1 MSFQAFEFPPE
12 KQEVYRK
19 ARLLEWVTLA
29 YLASVVLLMYL
40 VMGSSQAMKSAWVE
54 DLLSLIPAIVFL
66 AANRIAQNGPDERF
80 RYGYH
85 RVMSIAFL
93 CASLAM
99 VVMGGWLL
107 VDSLLKLLYAEHP
120 SIGSMTLFG
129 QAFWLGW
136 LMFPVL
142 LYGAV
147 PPVILGRMKLPL
159 ARRMHDKVLYV
170 DADMNKAD
178 WMTAV
183 AAIVGVAGVG
193 VGWWWTDAVAGALIS
208 LSILNDGGRH
218 LVQVVADL
226 MDEVP
231 MKVDGSGPEELPDRI
246 RAYLERLAWVDE
258 VVVRMRDEG
267 HVFFGEAL
275 VKPADE
281 TDLLQKAEDATR
293 VCREMDWRLYDFRVI
308 PVASFLLV
316 KDSSTDPDSPGNGD
330 SDGQVGAD

>member
-1 MSFQAFEFPPE
+1 MNFQAFEFPPE

-19 ARLLEWVTLA
+19 ARLLEWVTLG
-29 YLASVVLLMYL
+29 YLASIVLLMYL

-66 AANRIAQNGPDERF
+66 AANRIAQNEPDERF

-129 QAFWLGW
+129 HTFWLGW

-159 ARRMHDKVLYV
+159 ARRIHDKVLYV

-183 AAIVGVAGVG
+183 AAIAGVAGVG
-193 VGWWWTDAVAGALIS
+193 IGWWWTDAVAGALIS

-226 MDEVP
+226 MDEIP
-231 MKVDGSGPEELPDRI
+231 MKVDGSGPEETPDRI
-246 RAYLERLAWVDE
+246 RAYLERLPWVEE
-258 VVVRMRDEG
+258 VVIRMRDEG

-281 TDLLQKAEDATR
+281 TDLLQKVEDATR

-316 KDSSTDPDSPGNGD
+316 KDPSKDPDSPGNGE
-330 SDGQVGAD
+330 SEGQVGAD

>member
-1 MSFQAFEFPPE
+1 MNFQAFEFPPE

-19 ARLLEWVTLA
+19 ARLLEWVTLG
-29 YLASVVLLMYL
+29 YLASIVLLMYL

-66 AANRIAQNGPDERF
+66 AANRIAQNEPDERF

-107 VDSLLKLLYAEHP
+107 IDSLLKLLYAEHP

-129 QAFWLGW
+129 HTFWLGW

-159 ARRMHDKVLYV
+159 ARRIHDKVLYV

-183 AAIVGVAGVG
+183 AAIAGVAGVG
-193 VGWWWTDAVAGALIS
+193 IGWWWTDAVAGALIS

-226 MDEVP
+226 MDEIP
-231 MKVDGSGPEELPDRI
+231 MKVDGSGPEETPDRI
-246 RAYLERLAWVDE
+246 RAYLERLPWVDE
-258 VVVRMRDEG
+258 VVIRMRDEG

-281 TDLLQKAEDATR
+281 TDLLQKVEDATR
-293 VCREMDWRLYDFRVI
+293 ICREMDWRLYDFRVI

-316 KDSSTDPDSPGNGD
+316 KDPSKDPDSPGNGD
-330 SDGQVGAD
+330 SEGQVGAD